1 MQWKLYLVPSDEG
14 GRRKKQSESKSK
26 ELRNVLTKKK
36 RASLL
41 KRINI
46 VIKTCSEL
54 YLFQTFPYCFV
65 VFCFALEFYWLIS
78 ISTTNNPF
86 ATLQRQLAA
95 DAFQI
100 FHVNLPKNYQLTK
113 KEQHFTICVC
123 QFSTFSLPSFI
134 FIWFLVDFLIHRK
147 RYFSA
152 FIT

>member
-1 MQWKLYLVPSDEG
+1 M
-14 GRRKKQSESKSK
+14 K
-26 ELRNVLTKKK
+26 EEEEKNSLKAKVRSWEMFCQKKK